1 MYTCEYLFTY
11 NVACEYLFQRV
22 FYNKNMSNIYT

>member
-1 MYTCEYLFTY
+1 MYVFMYACEYLFTY

-22 FYNKNMSNIYT
+22 FYNKNM

>member
-1 MYTCEYLFTY
+1 MYVFMYTCEYLFTY

-22 FYNKNMSNIYT
+22 FYNKNM